1 MLQYPNQKQGITIMT
16 APTYPA
22 LQLNLKED
30 KRLRA
35 GHLWVYSNEVNIGA
49 TPLKS
54 FTAGEIVCVLDAH
67 GKPMGMATISPNAL
81 LCARLLTREVRVI
94 DTDFFYK
101 RLKTALALRTQLF
114 EQPHYRW
121 VHGEGDFLPG
131 LIIDRFGDDIV
142 VQTNTAGMDKL
153 KVDIIAAIIK
163 LVNPNSITL
172 RNDSRGRELEGLTCE
187 VITVHGTAPA
197 HLALSENGVTFHA
210 PALDGQKTGW
220 FYDHRLMRERLKHYV
235 QGKRVLDVFAYLGS
249 FGVQAAAFGAKEVV
263 CVDVSPLSAEWV
275 AKNAALNGV
284 QDVVSS
290 ITGDAFEVMEQLLA
304 EGKKFDVVIVDPPA
318 FIPKAK
324 DMAKGQ
330 AAYQKLNALAIRLT
344 QTGGM
349 VFSGSC
355 SMHFARNDLLAT
367 VQKAARAND
376 RMVQLIEETHQAQD
390 HPVHPAIKETQYLK
404 GMVFRVL
411 MGD

>member
-1 MLQYPNQKQGITIMT
+1 MT

-22 LQLNLKED
+22 LQLNLKEE
-30 KRLRA
+30 KRLKA
-35 GHLWVYSNEVNIGA
+35 GHLWVYSNEVNTGA

-54 FTAGEIVCVLDAH
+54 FSSGEIACVLDAH
-67 GKPMGMATISPNAL
+67 GKAMGMATMSPNAL
-81 LCARLLTREVRVI
+81 ICARLLTRDVVAI
-94 DTDFFYK
+94 DTDFFIK
-101 RLKTALALRTQLF
+101 RLKIALSLRTGLF
-114 EQPHYRW
+114 EYPHYRW

-142 VQTNTAGMDKL
+142 IQTNTAGMDAL
-153 KVDIIAAIIK
+153 KDNIIEAVIS
-163 LVNPNSITL
+163 LVKPPSITL
-172 RNDSRGRELEGLTCE
+172 RNDGRGRELEGLASE
-187 VITVHGTAPA
+187 VVTVHGTAPA

-263 CVDVSPLSAEWV
+263 CVDVSTISAEWV
-275 AKNAALNGV
+275 ANNAALNGV
-284 QDVVSS
+284 EDKVTS
-290 ITGDAFEVMEQLLA
+290 ITGDAFEVMEALLA

-344 QTGGM
+344 QTGGF

-355 SMHFARNDLLAT
+355 SMHLARNELLAT

-411 MGD
+411 MG